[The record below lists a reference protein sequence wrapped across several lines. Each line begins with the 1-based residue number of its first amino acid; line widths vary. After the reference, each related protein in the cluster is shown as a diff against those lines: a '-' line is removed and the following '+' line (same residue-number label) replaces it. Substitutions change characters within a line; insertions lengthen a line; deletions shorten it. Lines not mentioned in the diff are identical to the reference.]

1 MNPATAGAQYRV
13 PPEPSRWPSIAL
25 AVAMHAMLLGFLWI
39 GISWQNNE
47 PVAVEAE
54 VWDMQ
59 VQSAAPPPPPP
70 PPEVAEPEPRPEPEP
85 APMPKVAP
93 PPPPVEQQV
102 APKAPDIALERE
114 RAKREQLKKDAERR
128 ELAEQKKRDDA
139 KRELAEQKK
148 RDDAKREL
156 AEQKKRDDA
165 KRELA
170 EQKKRDDA
178 DKKLK
183 EQDDKKKAD
192 KLAAADKKKA
202 DAAKAKEA
210 AAEQAKIDKL
220 RDAEMKRMLGAV
232 GTTGSAAKSTAPRN
246 DASYQAA
253 LTAKIKSTT
262 TYAGSTDVSG
272 NPRAEFRIEQLPTGE
287 IISVK
292 KVKSSGLPSFDDAVE
307 KGIIKSSPLPKKKD
321 GTVERSVLIGFSMK
335 DLD

>member
-1 MNPATAGAQYRV
+1 MKPATAGAPYRV
-13 PPEPSRWPSIAL
+13 PPEPSRLRAL
-25 AVAMHAMLLGFLWI
+25 ALAAAVHAVLVGFLWF
-39 GISWQNNE
+39 GISWQSTE

-59 VQSAAPPPPPP
+59 VQQAAPPPL
-70 PPEVAEPEPRPEPEP
+70 PEVAEPEPQPEPEP
-85 APMPKVAP
+85 VPVPKVAP
-93 PPPPVEQQV
+93 PPVEQPV

-114 RAKREQLKKDAERR
+114 KRKAEQLKKEADQR
-128 ELAEQKKRDDA
+128 ELIEQKKRDDA
-139 KRELAEQKK
+139 KARALAEKNK
-148 RDDAKREL
+148 LE
-156 AEQKKRDDA
+156 
-165 KRELA
+165 
-170 EQKKRDDA
+170 A
-178 DKKLK
+178 DKKAQELADK
-183 EQDDKKKAD
+183 KAQELADKKKAD
-192 KLAAADKKKA
+192 KLAADKKKA
-202 DAAKAKEA
+202 EQLAKAKEA

-232 GTTGSAAKSTAPRN
+232 GTTGSAAKSTAPRS

-262 TYAGSTDVSG
+262 TYAGSTDVPG

-292 KVKSSGLPSFDDAVE
+292 KVKSSGVPSFDDSVE